1 MRPNVAAL
9 TSAAAPS
16 PTVATMTPPSGGPPS
31 WRADRSLRGPRRVN
45 VIDAGVI
52 VELVAGDLDPGRLG
66 DEELIAPHLLDSEV
80 PNLLRRLVL
89 RGALTEEQGALGF
102 DGFTRDLSSVAEM
115 SDLESPEPVLP
126 SFDESWSRALC
137 VVAHPDDLEYGVS
150 AAVDRWVQ
158 QEKTVTYLL
167 ATYGEAGIDGV
178 PPTEAASLR
187 AQEERDGAA
196 EVGVEVVE
204 FLGYDD
210 GMVEYG
216 LPLRRDFARAVR
228 IHRPEVVIT
237 LTHRE
242 RFAGGGTNQADHRAV
257 GLAALDASKDAGN
270 RWIHPELATEG
281 YEPWS
286 GVKWVCMMGSPEQT
300 HGVDVTGHMDAAVAS
315 LEAHHAYL
323 EALGE
328 DYPSP
333 PDLLAMILG
342 AGGKAMGVKHAVTFE
357 VFDI

>member
-1 MRPNVAAL
+1 VA
-9 TSAAAPS
+9 
-16 PTVATMTPPSGGPPS
+16 
-31 WRADRSLRGPRRVN
+31 
-45 VIDAGVI
+45 
-52 VELVAGDLDPGRLG
+52 
-66 DEELIAPHLLDSEV
+66 
-80 PNLLRRLVL
+80 
-89 RGALTEEQGALGF
+89 
-102 DGFTRDLSSVAEM
+102 
-115 SDLESPEPVLP
+115 
-126 SFDESWSRALC
+126 
-137 VVAHPDDLEYGVS
+137 AHPDDLEYGVA

-158 QEKTVTYLL
+158 QGKTVTYLL
-167 ATYGEAGIDGV
+167 ATHGEAGIEGV
-178 PPTEAASLR
+178 PPSEAAPLR

-204 FLGYDD
+204 FLDYDD

-216 LPLRRDFARAVR
+216 LPLRRDIARAIR
-228 IHRPEVVIT
+228 IHKPEVVIT

-270 RWIHPELATEG
+270 QWIHPDLVGEG

-286 GVKWVCMMGSPEQT
+286 GVRRVGMSGALEAT
-300 HGVDVTGHMDAAVAS
+300 HAVDVTGHLDAAVAS
-315 LEAHHAYL
+315 LEAHQVYL
-323 EALGE
+323 EALGK

-342 AGGKAMGVKHAVTFE
+342 GGGKALGVKHAVTFE